1 MSTGLAKPVSY
12 GPSSAADPNE
22 GRRFGPSFWVSAG
35 VHGLALGLLLVLTIA
50 VKEKIEDRPATFELV
65 RGEGDDFMAL
75 EAPSGHEAGQ
85 AKDGP
90 IEFTAPESVPEW
102 TPPAPQPVEVTPVEP
117 VTAAPVQPTPSKV
130 EPVKPPVAEPKPNF
144 TQNIKQAI
152 RQEKRKAEKEVKAQR
167 AAEAKAAAEEAKRT
181 SYEQFQKQNPSKTKS
196 TSKGSGAAGAT
207 PGPRIDAS
215 GIKKGVTGA
224 TGAGSAGAGG
234 TALSRAEANAMD
246 AYFSM
251 LRARLLSSHELPGGV
266 SDLLSAE
273 VQFTFAANGAVSGVR
288 IVRSSGS
295 PDFDQSVLEAF
306 GRLKMPA
313 RPDKKTDVQR
323 LTFRIKEA

>member
-1 MSTGLAKPVSY
+1 MSTGFAKPAGY

-22 GRRFGPSFWVSAG
+22 GKRFGPAFWVSAG
-35 VHGLALGLLLVLTIA
+35 LHGLALGLLVVLTFA
-50 VKEKIEDRPATFELV
+50 LKDKIEAQPAVFELV
-65 RGEGDDFMAL
+65 AGEGDDFMAT

-102 TPPAPQPVEVTPVEP
+102 TPPAPAPVEVTPVEP
-117 VTAAPVQPTPSKV
+117 VAPAPVEPVKKA
-130 EPVKPPVAEPKPNF
+130 EPVKPPVAEPKTNF
-144 TQNIKQAI
+144 TQNIKSAI
-152 RQEKRKAEKEVKAQR
+152 RKETRKAEREVKAQR
-167 AAEAKAAAEEAKRT
+167 AADAKAAAEEAKRT
-181 SYEQFQKQNPSKTKS
+181 SYEQFQKQNASKTKS
-196 TSKGSGAAGAT
+196 TSKSSGVANAT

-215 GIKKGVTGA
+215 GIKKGVTGG
-224 TGAGSAGAGG
+224 TGAGSTGAGG
-234 TALSRAEANAMD
+234 TALARAEANAMD

-295 PDFDQSVLEAF
+295 KDFDDSVLEAF

>member
-1 MSTGLAKPVSY
+1 MSTGFAKPVSY
-12 GPSSAADPNE
+12 GPSSAADPDE
-22 GRRFGPSFWVSAG
+22 GKRFGPAFWVSAG
-35 VHGLALGLLLVLTIA
+35 LHGLALGLLVVFTLAL
-50 VKEKIEDRPATFELV
+50 KDKIEAQPAVFELV
-65 RGEGDDFMAL
+65 AGEGDDFMAT

-90 IEFTAPESVPEW
+90 IEFTAPESVPSW
-102 TPPAPQPVEVTPVEP
+102 TPPAPAPAEVTPVEP
-117 VTAAPVQPTPSKV
+117 VAPAPA
-130 EPVKPPVAEPKPNF
+130 PVKPPVAEPKTNF
-144 TQNIKQAI
+144 TQNIKSAI
-152 RQEKRKAEKEVKAQR
+152 RKETRKAEREVKAQR

-181 SYEQFQKQNPSKTKS
+181 SYEQFQKQNASKTKS
-196 TSKGSGAAGAT
+196 TSKSSGAANAT

-215 GIKKGVTGA
+215 GIKKGVTGG
-224 TGAGSAGAGG
+224 TGAGSTGAGG
-234 TALSRAEANAMD
+234 TALARAEANAMD

-273 VQFTFAANGAVSGVR
+273 VQFIFAANGAVSGVR

-295 PDFDQSVLEAF
+295 KDFDESVLEAF

>member
-35 VHGLALGLLLVLTIA
+35 VHGLALGVLLVLTIA
-50 VKEKIEDRPATFELV
+50 VKEKIEDRPAVFELV
-65 RGEGDDFMAL
+65 QGEGDDFMAT

-90 IEFTAPESVPEW
+90 IEFTAPESVPSW
-102 TPPAPQPVEVTPVEP
+102 TPPAPAPAEVTPVEP
-117 VTAAPVQPTPSKV
+117 VQQAAPPPKP
-130 EPVKPPVAEPKPNF
+130 EPVKPPVAEPKTNF
-144 TQNIKQAI
+144 TQNIKSAI
-152 RQEKRKAEKEVKAQR
+152 RQEKRKAEREVKAQR
-167 AAEAKAAAEEAKRT
+167 AADAKAAAEEAKRT
-181 SYEQFQKQNPSKTKS
+181 SYEQFQKQNASKNKS
-196 TSKGSGAAGAT
+196 TSKSSGAANAA
-207 PGPRIDAS
+207 PGPRIDAN
-215 GIKKGVTGA
+215 GIKKGVTGG
-224 TGAGSAGAGG
+224 TGAGSTGAGG
-234 TALSRAEANAMD
+234 TALSRAESNAMD

-306 GRLKMPA
+306 SRLKMPA